1 MKSTSKTAS
10 NTTTNKPT
18 KHWTPPSQTHGA
30 LWSRKRV
37 EIETSMGRSWLYGA
51 MAEGRFPR
59 PVRIG
64 SGRVAWVSSEV
75 QQWIADRI
83 SERG

>member
-10 NTTTNKPT
+10 NTTADTTN
-18 KHWTPPSQTHGA
+18 HWTPPSQTHGA